1 MSAGRDFSCLSRVRP
16 CASHGGRRQAPE
28 RGKAVQEEPC
38 VPAGFSLPTD
48 LTLLCGVV
56 TAVRVPLMPPL
67 LVPGVDSGRLYITL
81 YPICINF
88 SK

>member
-1 MSAGRDFSCLSRVRP
+1 MSQDVTSAASAGSGHVLHVG
-16 CASHGGRRQAPE
+16 AGGRRLSVGRQCRKSP
-28 RGKAVQEEPC
+28 VCLP
-38 VPAGFSLPTD
+38 VSLPTD

-81 YPICINF
+81 
-88 SK
+88 